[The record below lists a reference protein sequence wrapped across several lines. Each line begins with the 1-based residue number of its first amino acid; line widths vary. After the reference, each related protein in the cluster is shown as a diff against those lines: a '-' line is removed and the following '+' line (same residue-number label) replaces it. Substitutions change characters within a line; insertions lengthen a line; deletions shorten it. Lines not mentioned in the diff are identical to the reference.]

1 MVCDKLETLL
11 PIIVHWHTRISTVA
25 NVAERVA
32 RAISNIWLVW
42 EHSIES
48 QIMGHKIL
56 HFWSYQAFGL
66 IPNPLEMGRNFCMS
80 ALEYLSIFSVR
91 KHGI

>member
-48 QIMGHKIL
+48 QIKGHKIL
-56 HFWSYQAFGL
+56 HFLVISS
-66 IPNPLEMGRNFCMS
+66 IRSNPKSSRNGSKFLHVC
-80 ALEYLSIFSVR
+80 A
-91 KHGI
+91 